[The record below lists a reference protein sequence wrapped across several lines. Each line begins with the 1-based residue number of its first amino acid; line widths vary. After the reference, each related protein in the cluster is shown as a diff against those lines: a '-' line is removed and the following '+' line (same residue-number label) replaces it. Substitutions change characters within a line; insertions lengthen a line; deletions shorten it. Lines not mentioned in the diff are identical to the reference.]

1 MAVYAALG
9 TSLGFVNSIGF
20 SLRVAQA
27 LHRQFSLLFCP
38 LPSREYIDF
47 LYLQV
52 QLKKIHHSLS
62 SLIASF
68 NLFRAA
74 LSGVLRSPT
83 SFFDTTPMGILFLHF
98 LCEYRG

>member
-47 LYLQV
+47 LYL
-52 QLKKIHHSLS
+52 
-62 SLIASF
+62 
-68 NLFRAA
+68 
-74 LSGVLRSPT
+74 
-83 SFFDTTPMGILFLHF
+83 
-98 LCEYRG
+98 